1 MSSPQ
6 HTGEGELLKSKLPAK
21 YASRLSSHRAIGV
34 EVIANRAGGEEQLE
48 MYRLLMENVWAMIQ
62 EGFSERVIEVGKMT
76 PEDLEWWF
84 RDYMRWTV
92 SQCQG
97 LD

>member
-1 MSSPQ
+1 
-6 HTGEGELLKSKLPAK
+6 
-21 YASRLSSHRAIGV
+21 
-34 EVIANRAGGEEQLE
+34 

-76 PEDLEWWF
+76 PKDLEWWF

-92 SQCQG
+92 SPYQG